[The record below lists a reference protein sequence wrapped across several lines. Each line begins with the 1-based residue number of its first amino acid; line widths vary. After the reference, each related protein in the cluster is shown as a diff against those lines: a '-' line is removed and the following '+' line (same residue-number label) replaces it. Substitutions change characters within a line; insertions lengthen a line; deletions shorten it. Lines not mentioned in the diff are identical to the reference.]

1 MTEEP
6 AGSVIG
12 ANLDKLEHLGRIVN
26 MVGVPL
32 LLVFFIAV
40 NIGWI
45 DSPLARSIREN
56 TELNHQIL
64 DGLETHHRKTLEM
77 EATRTR
83 ELQEAAIII
92 KRLTDLIKMIDCSA
106 IQDPRLRERCL
117 TR

>member
-1 MTEEP
+1 MVEP
-6 AGSVIG
+6 GGSMVG

-45 DSPLARSIREN
+45 DSPLAKSIRHN
-56 TELNHQIL
+56 TELNEQIL
-64 DGLETHHRKTLEM
+64 EGQQVHQRKTLEM
-77 EATRTR
+77 EATRSK
-83 ELQEAAIII
+83 ELQEAAVII
-92 KRLTDLIKMIDCSA
+92 KRLTELIKMIDCSE
-106 IQDPRLRERCL
+106 IQDKQLRERCL

>member
-1 MTEEP
+1 MADP
-6 AGSVIG
+6 AGSVVG
-12 ANLDKLEHLGRIVN
+12 ENLDKLEHLGRIVN
-26 MVGVPL
+26 TVGVPL

-40 NIGWI
+40 SIGWI
-45 DSPLARSIREN
+45 DSPLHKAIRRN

-64 DGLETHHRKTLEM
+64 EGQEVHHRKTLEM

-92 KRLTDLIKMIDCSA
+92 KRLTELLKMIDCA
-106 IQDPRLRERCL
+106 EIQDKQLRERCL